1 MVSKMFSGNANSGK
15 KSFPTRQKCWNKNIR
30 FRSNSHGLAK
40 KGIFGRKTQIDEEQF
55 SYFGNILDAIKNGF
69 ESIEDEVTMANNV
82 LAQTKDQ
89 GVRLSSIQIVC
100 RVLESLLGFAEAER
114 QESYFQAFAEN
125 LCSDSFASHI
135 LQKLI
140 QIAFLRFVDGESLNV
155 SDHSAHK
162 KSKVEIEQFTDEFYN
177 RNNTFSEDHKRNC
190 ANFVLETSNYLL
202 NNLEDI
208 VWNFCA
214 NHIMRMCVLSLAGI
228 YKPKKIFSESKM
240 VDKHI
245 RKIYNGVPSEHETCK
260 EFAQRLQ
267 MWPQFPHLP
276 YQKHSALID
285 TICIAL
291 KVLDKK
297 MLKQFGTQLPLEVF
311 LKHEKEDNDE
321 SKTDCRMPSVRLLET
336 LLVVAGPKLR
346 SQLYTKLFAGR
357 VHIFLHH
364 IEEKE
369 DFEAA
374 FRN

>member
-1 MVSKMFSGNANSGK
+1 MFSGNANSGK

-55 SYFGNILDAIKNGF
+55 SYFEFWNRCWALQRQRDRNRIFKP
-69 ESIEDEVTMANNV
+69 
-82 LAQTKDQ
+82 
-89 GVRLSSIQIVC
+89 
-100 RVLESLLGFAEAER
+100 SLKT
-114 QESYFQAFAEN
+114 

-245 RKIYNGVPSEHETCK
+245 RKIYNGVPSE
-260 EFAQRLQ
+260 
-267 MWPQFPHLP
+267 
-276 YQKHSALID
+276 
-285 TICIAL
+285 
-291 KVLDKK
+291 
-297 MLKQFGTQLPLEVF
+297 
-311 LKHEKEDNDE
+311 
-321 SKTDCRMPSVRLLET
+321 
-336 LLVVAGPKLR
+336 
-346 SQLYTKLFAGR
+346 
-357 VHIFLHH
+357 
-364 IEEKE
+364 
-369 DFEAA
+369 
-374 FRN
+374 